1 MKNKKFFAV
10 IGCSAVLSGILY
22 LTITGKWKKTNVDT
36 STEEML
42 DVEIANIKRVLSSN
56 NINAACRYYNSA
68 NSLIKFYPF
77 KNSTSRQEYQ
87 SSIYKLV
94 GEKCENL
101 KNKNNIASKDPL
113 RNSDNNLE
121 RDDRTNIPNSKDKLE
136 AERKKAETT
145 ILSLRVETR
154 EEVPN
159 FSSPKIIKT
168 EYREVRVPSGPTCSD
183 LADRVQ
189 QVYNDSY
196 TQGMTPVRVQFFGTD
211 NYYSVPLKLS
221 EEGGLYPFT
230 YKHIQINENVY
241 IEAESGDREGNTFKV
256 LPKKIVCRMRN
267 ASYVEYRPTGNRH
280 CRDIEVTY
288 DFDRNSFGYGRMNR
302 QYCDESR

>member
-113 RNSDNNLE
+113 KSSDNNLE
-121 RDDRTNIPNSKDKLE
+121 RDDRMSEYVRDKIETKKALE

-145 ILSLRVETR
+145 ILSVPVET
-154 EEVPN
+154 
-159 FSSPKIIKT
+159 KIIDENTLRSETLKT
-168 EYREVRVPSGPTCSD
+168 EYRKVRVPSGPTCGD
-183 LADRVQ
+183 LANKVQ
-189 QVYNDSY
+189 QSY
-196 TQGMTPVRVQFFGTD
+196 TNSYNQGKTPVRVEFYGTD
-211 NYYSVPLKLS
+211 DYYSVPLKATS
-221 EEGGLYPFT
+221 IATKRSPTVENT
-230 YKHIQINENVY
+230 YEL
-241 IEAESGDREGNTFKV
+241 
-256 LPKKIVCRMRN
+256 LPYVISCRMEN
-267 ASYVEYRPTGNRH
+267 ASYVEYLPTGNKY
-280 CRDIEVTY
+280 CRDIVVRYE
-288 DFDRNSFGYGRMNR
+288 FDRNSFSYGRMYKE
-302 QYCDESR
+302 YCDDSR